1 VAIDA
6 VAEIKS
12 RLDII
17 EVIGG
22 YVALQRS
29 GREFKGLCPFHAEK
43 TPSFMVNHERQVWH
57 CHGCGEGG
65 DLFAFIEKI
74 ERIDFLQ
81 ARDLLAERAGVEL
94 EPASGG
100 GGRGSGKRRRRL
112 LELNARAGAYFEHVL
127 WATTTGTPGREL
139 LEQRGVDEAAARR
152 FGIGFAPAGGAAGD
166 ALLRYLAGKG
176 GAEVGEVIAAGL
188 AQPGRVGQARD
199 RFRHRLV
206 FPIRDERGQTVGFGG
221 RALGDASPKYLNS
234 PETPVYHKSSALFGL
249 DLARAA
255 ISREQSAVVVEGYF
269 DVVAAQAAGV
279 EHTVASSG
287 TAMTRDQVRMLG
299 RYAGTIVLCFDNDT
313 AGRAAASRAVDIV
326 AAEGLQGKICRLPD
340 DAKDPDDLVRRDPAA
355 FAAAVAEAPPEWQV
369 LLDLALGDAEGGN
382 VEARRAAAEH
392 AVALLARIPE
402 AATRE
407 LYLQQAARRL
417 DIGAQSLGADLAKA
431 VRDGARRVQRIVL
444 PQTAPPA
451 APPDEDVAAPDD
463 TPMPRWEEYL
473 GSIVVQQPGLARVL
487 TESLGLELAEVT
499 NATVKRLIEVALAA
513 SNGAF
518 PLHQLT
524 LRDQRHAARLKF
536 MDVPE
541 LADDSDPAALTRA
554 MADCVKLMHEESVR
568 RSLATIQREMRRAKE
583 QGRNDEVEALA
594 AELHALAAQAP
605 HLRST
610 LTTR

>member
-12 RLDII
+12 RLDLI

-43 TPSFMVNHERQVWH
+43 TPSFMVNQERQVWH

-100 GGRGSGKRRRRL
+100 AGRGSGKRRRRL
-112 LELNARAGAYFEHVL
+112 LELNARAGAYFEQVL
-127 WATTTGTPGREL
+127 WATPAGAPGREL

-166 ALLRYLAGKG
+166 ALVRYLRTKG
-176 GAEVGEVIAAGL
+176 GAEVAEVVAAGL
-188 AQPGRVGQARD
+188 AQSGRGGQARD

-234 PETPVYHKSSALFGL
+234 PETPVYHKSAALFGL

-255 ISREQSAVVVEGYF
+255 ITREQSAVVVEGYF

-287 TAMTRDQVRMLG
+287 TAMTRDQVRLLS
-299 RYAGTIVLCFDNDT
+299 RYAGTIVLCFDNDA
-313 AGRAAASRAVDIV
+313 AGRAAASRAVEIV
-326 AAEGLQGKICRLPD
+326 AGESLQGKICRLPD

-355 FAAAVAEAPPEWQV
+355 FAAAVAEAAPEWQV
-369 LLDLALGDAEGGN
+369 LLDRALGDAEGGN

-392 AVALLARIPE
+392 AVSLLARIPE

-431 VRDGARRVQRIVL
+431 VRDGARRPPRIVL
-444 PQTAPPA
+444 PQTA
-451 APPDEDVAAPDD
+451 APPDDDLAASED

-473 GSIVVQQPGLARVL
+473 GSIVVQQPAMARVL
-487 TESLGLELAEVT
+487 TESLGLELAQVT

-518 PLHQLT
+518 PMHQLT

-541 LADDSDPAALTRA
+541 LADDSDPSALTRA
-554 MADCVKLMHEESVR
+554 MADCVELMHEESVR
-568 RSLATIQREMRRAKE
+568 RSLSTIQREMRRAKE

-594 AELHALAAQAP
+594 AQLHALASQAP
-605 HLRST
+605 HLRGT